1 MNKEFVEEFRKLI
14 ITKQLNFLI
23 GSGCSAES
31 IGLMADFGGN
41 NSKLLDRIKKVSK
54 ELIGQAMN
62 SSLDKAAKKDITSE
76 DSKALNSGQESE
88 SIAILGSSQGSEARA
103 TINSGQGRENTATSS
118 SSQGSEDKEKFAN
131 EAPKEFEDIV
141 KNNLSTY
148 SNFINAVIDILN
160 LSNSRQTPKSVNI
173 FSTNYDIFIEKAIDD
188 IMEFKKFV
196 FNDGAKGY
204 FHRVLDSSNYNQVV
218 SYKGLNNNYISE
230 IPSISLI
237 KPHGSVNWTKA
248 NNKIIIEPRV
258 NDNPVVVVPNGMES
272 QETFLNNHFYEM
284 LRVFQLELDKQQSV
298 LIVIGFSFQDEHIKK
313 MVKRALNNPELIVYV
328 FAYSEADSEK
338 IKDLFGIKSSSIGNL
353 KVFNPEDFEK
363 KYVTEI
369 KNSEADTEKNK
380 KVKTFTLSN
389 LTSLITEFNYE
400 DTKNEERK

>member
-31 IGLMADFGGN
+31 IGLMADFGGD

-88 SIAILGSSQGSEARA
+88 STAILG
-103 TINSGQGRENTATSS
+103 

-131 EAPKEFEDIV
+131 EAPKEFEDRV

-148 SNFINAVIDILN
+148 SNFINAIIDILN

-328 FAYSEADSEK
+328 FAYSEADSK
-338 IKDLFGIKSSSIGNL
+338 NIKDLFGIKNSSIGNL
-353 KVFNPEDFEK
+353 KVFNPENFWK
-363 KYVTEI
+363 KYVTET
-369 KNSEADTEKNK
+369 KSSEADTEKNK